1 MYLNEEQPKLTD
13 WENEPTLEALKKDF
27 RASKQFHDNQLSKIN
42 HWQDLLYVKGTEQP
56 ASVKGRS
63 KVQPKLIRRQAEW
76 RYSALSEPFLSSD
89 RIFQVNPRTFEDAD
103 AARQNQLLLN
113 YQFDTK
119 INKVDFIDK
128 YIRTVVDEGTA
139 IVRLGWERVTK
150 EVEEQVPT
158 YQFIPVQSKEEQE
171 QLEQAVQLKQ
181 SNPRMFNEQVPD
193 EIKEAVKFYEESQQ
207 PVVAYVSG
215 SQIVPTEKIIENKP
229 VIELVNPA
237 NVFIDPSCQGEMD
250 KAMYIVVSYET
261 SKAELV
267 KTGLYQN
274 LDKVNWDENLPQQ
287 DSDHVS
293 STPDEFSSLMPDK
306 FRRRV
311 VAYEYWGFYD
321 INKTGELVP
330 IVATWIGS
338 TMIRMAEN
346 PFPDGKLPFVF
357 VPYLPVKRSVYGE
370 PDAELLEDNQHIL
383 GAVTRGM
390 IDLLGKSANSQ
401 QGFAK
406 GFLDPVQ
413 KRRFESG
420 QDYEFNPGVFT
431 PQTGYLMHTYPEAP
445 QSSITMLQ
453 LQNQEAEALTGVKS
467 FSGGVS
473 GEAYGQVAAGIR
485 GALDA
490 ASKREMAILRRLAK
504 GLAEIGNKIIS
515 MDSEFLS
522 DEEVIRVTNK
532 EFISIKRDDI
542 KGNFDLTVDISTAEI
557 DNNKAQDLGFMLQTL
572 GPSMDMSVTLLIL
585 SQIAELKRMPELA
598 EKIRTYK
605 PQPDPLE
612 EQRKQLEIAKLQ
624 SEINLNNARAAAQ
637 QADAEN
643 VKIDSIQN
651 VDGTKHIRDMEKQ
664 QAQAQGNQDLE
675 IVKAFSKTR
684 KIGEQAPD
692 LDGAIGYNLSKK
704 ALKQIADAKDHYSFG
719 PRDKQFTGNGL
730 V

>member
-56 ASVKGRS
+56 ASAKGRS

-103 AARQNQLLLN
+103 AARQNQILLN

-150 EVEEQVPT
+150 EVEEKVPT

-572 GPSMDMSVTLLIL
+572 GPSMDTSVTLLIL

-605 PQPDPLE
+605 PQPDPFE

-637 QADAEN
+637 QADAES

-684 KIGEQAPD
+684 KNGEQAPD

>member
-103 AARQNQLLLN
+103 AARQNQILLN

-150 EVEEQVPT
+150 EVEEKVPT
-158 YQFIPVQSKEEQE
+158 YQFIPVQSQEEQQ

-193 EIKEAVKFYEESQQ
+193 EIKEAVKFFEESQQ

-215 SQIVPTEKIIENKP
+215 SQTVPTEKIIENKP

-572 GPSMDMSVTLLIL
+572 GPSMDTSVTLLIL

-624 SEINLNNARAAAQ
+624 SEINLNNARAANQ
-637 QADAEN
+637 QADAES

-651 VDGTKHIRDMEKQ
+651 VDGTKHVRDMEKQ

-684 KIGEQAPD
+684 KNGEQAPD
-692 LDGAIGYNLSKK
+692 LDGAIGYNLSKE
-704 ALKQIADAKDHYSFG
+704 ALKQIANAKDHYSFG